1 MISPQQLAN
10 LVKAYQA
17 RQAEQA
23 QAANVAQLDV
33 RDRASAD
40 VSKAA

>member
-1 MISPQQLAN
+1 MISPTQLAN

-23 QAANVAQLDV
+23 QEANVTELDV
-33 RDRASAD
+33 QDRTSD